1 MDNMKELK
9 EIANNMRIDIV
20 KMYYR
25 AGWGHMA
32 PALSCVDIVAAICFG
47 GEAKFGQGLL
57 KSDRLIM
64 SKGHGCAALYA
75 AFAHIG
81 YIPRFELDSF
91 YQSGTRLIGLA
102 SPTIPGISA
111 PTGSLGHGICFATGC
126 ALSDKLDGNATATY
140 VILGDGETQEG
151 SVWEAAEFASCK
163 ELSNLIVFLDRNGLQ
178 ASDYV
183 DSIIPIDPV
192 EQRWSSFGWNVVQ
205 CDGHDHNSILRAMRK
220 SRQQSSQ
227 PTLIL
232 AKTTKGKGVTIAEN
246 NPMWHSRA
254 PKGDEWIQVCNDLG
268 IQFADLEKI

>member
-1 MDNMKELK
+1 MNSIKELK
-9 EIANNMRIDIV
+9 ELADEMRVDIV

-32 PALSCVDIVAAICFG
+32 PALSCVDIVAAVCFG
-47 GEAKFGQGLL
+47 GEAEFGQDLS

-64 SKGHGCAALYA
+64 SKGHGCAALYS
-75 AFAHIG
+75 AFSRIG
-81 YIPRFELDSF
+81 YIPRSELSS
-91 YQSGTRLIGLA
+91 YCQSGTRLVGLA
-102 SPTIPGISA
+102 SPTIPGIFT

-126 ALSDKLDGNATATY
+126 ALSDKLDKESTMTY

-178 ASDYV
+178 ASDYI
-183 DSIIPIDPV
+183 DSIMPIDPV
-192 EQRWSSFGWNVVQ
+192 EQKWVSYGWNVIQ
-205 CDGHDHNSILRAMRK
+205 CNGHDHNSILNAMREAK
-220 SRQQSSQ
+220 NQGSR

-232 AKTTKGKGVTIAEN
+232 AKTTKGKGVTISEN

-254 PKGDEWIQVCNDLG
+254 PKGNEWIQVCKDLG
-268 IQFADLEKI
+268 IQFADLEEI